1 MEEAASCIASV
12 PGKYS
17 TRWEEVTAQL
27 VCSVACVFLTDKTSG
42 LGENTLISATSNECW
57 CRQLYG
63 DIPKEEYLRVVELSP
78 EDDAERL
85 AFEKSDAAAM
95 GKHLLIRYPH
105 TDNVEWELQKAAALE
120 KAEQLWQLN
129 CARAPWGCAWFS
141 RWKANIDRAKE
152 LQQTLHIFDFEGQVG
167 AGKLSWDELHV
178 EEARHCAAKAG
189 GLGASQKA
197 VLWHILTS

>member
-1 MEEAASCIASV
+1 M
-12 PGKYS
+12 
-17 TRWEEVTAQL
+17 
-27 VCSVACVFLTDKTSG
+27 
-42 LGENTLISATSNECW
+42 
-57 CRQLYG
+57 
-63 DIPKEEYLRVVELSP
+63 
-78 EDDAERL
+78 
-85 AFEKSDAAAM
+85 
-95 GKHLLIRYPH
+95 
-105 TDNVEWELQKAAALE
+105 QKAAALE

-152 LQQTLHIFDFEGQVG
+152 LQQTLHIFYFEGQVG

-197 VLWHILTS
+197 VLWHILTSWGCPMWNMMFRSLLPSLQDIALWSHFEGLREVFRRVLRVSKGLPEARTQNQCTGMYR

>member
-95 GKHLLIRYPH
+95 GKHLRIRYPH
-105 TDNVEWELQKAAALE
+105 TDNVEWELQKPLPWR
-120 KAEQLWQLN
+120 KLN
-129 CARAPWGCAWFS
+129 SFGS
-141 RWKANIDRAKE
+141 
-152 LQQTLHIFDFEGQVG
+152 
-167 AGKLSWDELHV
+167 
-178 EEARHCAAKAG
+178 
-189 GLGASQKA
+189 
-197 VLWHILTS
+197 

>member
-1 MEEAASCIASV
+1 MPTTLRRHPERRIP
-12 PGKYS
+12 PG
-17 TRWEEVTAQL
+17 
-27 VCSVACVFLTDKTSG
+27 
-42 LGENTLISATSNECW
+42 
-57 CRQLYG
+57 
-63 DIPKEEYLRVVELSP
+63 LRVVELSP

-152 LQQTLHIFDFEGQVG
+152 LQQTLYISYFEGQVG
-167 AGKLSWDELHV
+167 AGRLSWDELHV

-197 VLWHILTS
+197 EVAYLYKLGLSYVEHE